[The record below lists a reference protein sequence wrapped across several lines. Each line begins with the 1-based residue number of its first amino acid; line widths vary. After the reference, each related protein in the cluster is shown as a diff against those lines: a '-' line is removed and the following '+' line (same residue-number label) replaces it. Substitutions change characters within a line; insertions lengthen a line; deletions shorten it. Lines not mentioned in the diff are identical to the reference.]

1 MKKLLILTLAVIF
14 VMVLGAGVMA
24 DNNDYTDEADVT
36 VTATVA
42 RPLEVPDFL
51 IEFGIIQAINENK
64 TADNTQAIWGE
75 EGQSFQIDL
84 EDGLTL
90 TSGDT
95 DTDIG
100 YTLTVTDPVADNGS
114 YVFDDGDDISVTIQA
129 ELVGSHLAAA
139 SSGFYTDTSTI
150 TVSYVD

>member
-1 MKKLLILTLAVIF
+1 
-14 VMVLGAGVMA
+14 MA
-24 DNNDYTDEADVT
+24 DNNDLTDEADVT
-36 VTATVA
+36 VRATVA
-42 RPLEVPDFL
+42 RPLEVPNFL

-64 TADNTQAIWGE
+64 TADDMQEIWGE
-75 EGQSFQIDL
+75 EGQSFLIDL
-84 EDGLTL
+84 EDELTL
-90 TSGDT
+90 ISGDT

-114 YVFDDGDDISVTIQA
+114 YVFDDGDNIFVTIQA
-129 ELVGSHLAAA
+129 ELVGSHLASA